1 MTALLVLS
9 TGADV
14 SIQDF
19 GRVGLLGQGVSRGG
33 AADMRA
39 LYEGAALLGHTP
51 ECAALEMPGFGATF
65 EATGPMR
72 IALTGAQMRAT
83 QNGRPI
89 PPNVSI
95 PVETG
100 DILNIQAATAGTY
113 GYLNVGGGFDV
124 PEILGARGAHLRAGL
139 GAAIQTGDRLPTGDD
154 PNNDT
159 MQTLTPEPRL
169 AGGALRAV
177 HSIQTNRFSPS
188 DLSRFQATA
197 FRRDPRANRMGLR
210 LDYDGVPFTAADQ
223 LNVLSE
229 IIVPGDIQMTG
240 DGTPYILMPECQTTG
255 GYPRIGTIIPSD
267 LPRAAQAPVGAPLT
281 IQFIT
286 LTEATEIERRTAREL
301 AHLAGILRP
310 LVRDPHDI
318 PDLLSYQLIDG
329 VISGKRSE

>member
-1 MTALLVLS
+1 
-9 TGADV
+9 
-14 SIQDF
+14 
-19 GRVGLLGQGVSRGG
+19 
-33 AADMRA
+33 
-39 LYEGAALLGHTP
+39 
-51 ECAALEMPGFGATF
+51 
-65 EATGPMR
+65 
-72 IALTGAQMRAT
+72 MRAT
-83 QNGRPI
+83 QNCRPI

-100 DILNIQAATAGTY
+100 DILNIQGATAGTY

-139 GAAIQTGDRLPTGDD
+139 GVAIQTGDRLPIGDD
-154 PNNDT
+154 PHDDT

-210 LDYDGVPFTAADQ
+210 LDYDGAPFTAADQ

-281 IQFIT
+281 IQFIA

-301 AHLAGILRP
+301 AHLAGTLRP

-329 VISGKRSE
+329 VISGKRSK